1 MRCLCPA
8 GWIQVS
14 FGLNQICLHSG
25 KYVNRFREGKD
36 DSNGVAHERKTKR
49 PVPPR
54 WGSVGYAAQ
63 RSGLFQPIWPKHH
76 CCSGWF
82 TPCWNAFNRDLSTFY
97 GQHRWFSVKSSI
109 WEFFSGNSGAS
120 LLVQDLHHTRE
131 AMNAGKSICV
141 QNTSPTIN
149 LCSTQCALLKMY
161 F

>member
-109 WEFFSGNSGAS
+109 WEFFFWKFRCVFA
-120 LLVQDLHHTRE
+120 R
-131 AMNAGKSICV
+131 AGSAPHPWSHERRQIDMCAKYKPDYKSV
-141 QNTSPTIN
+141 
-149 LCSTQCALLKMY
+149 
-161 F
+161 